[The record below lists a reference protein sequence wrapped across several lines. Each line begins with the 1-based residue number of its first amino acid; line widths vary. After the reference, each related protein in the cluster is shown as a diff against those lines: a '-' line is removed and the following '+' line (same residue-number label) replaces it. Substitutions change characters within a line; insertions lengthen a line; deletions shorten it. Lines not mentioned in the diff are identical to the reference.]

1 MGDNFGLTY
10 SGLPFEYFG
19 VPHLIVIGLVI
30 LICIAILLMRDR
42 FSERQ
47 RVWVRYGLAILIVV
61 SESSWHVWALATRQ
75 WSIDVMLP
83 LWLCSLT
90 AWLSPLMLIWKSK
103 RVYEFIY
110 LMGITGASMA
120 ILTPSLTIYGFPHF
134 RFIEF
139 FVLHGALIVG
149 AVWMTAVEKM
159 RPTRRS
165 ILRVV
170 IAMNLLWAFAALV
183 NELIGSNYLYTHTK
197 LPTLSLL
204 DYLGPH
210 PWYLLSMEAIGLGLM
225 LLFYLPFALRDGK
238 QQGGSSF
245 AIIFPSNR
253 IQEE

>member
-1 MGDNFGLTY
+1 MGDYFGSSFHGPL
-10 SGLPFEYFG
+10 FEYFG
-19 VPHLIVIGLVI
+19 IPHLAVIGLVI
-30 LICIAILLMRDR
+30 LICAAALLMRDR

-47 RVWVRYGLAILIVV
+47 RVWVRYGLAILIVF

-83 LWLCSLT
+83 LWLCSMT
-90 AWLSPLMLIWKSK
+90 AWLSPLMLIWKME

-110 LMGITGASMA
+110 LMGITGAVQA

-170 IAMNLLWAFAALV
+170 IAMNLLWAFSGLV
-183 NELIGSNYLYTHTK
+183 NEWIGSNYLYTHAK
-197 LPTLSLL
+197 LPTPSLL

-210 PWYLLSMEAIGLGLM
+210 PWYLLSMEAIGLAFM
-225 LLFYLPFALRDGK
+225 LLLYLPFE
-238 QQGGSSF
+238 
-245 AIIFPSNR
+245 
-253 IQEE
+253 IQDRR

>member
-1 MGDNFGLTY
+1 MED
-10 SGLPFEYFG
+10 YFG
-19 VPHLIVIGLVI
+19 ATYHGAPFVYFGIQHLIVIALLI
-30 LICIAILLMRDR
+30 LICAAILLMRDR

-47 RVWVRYGLAILIVV
+47 RVWVRYGLAVLIVV

-75 WSIDVMLP
+75 WTIDVMLP

-90 AWLSPLMLIWKSK
+90 AWLSPLMLVWKME

-110 LMGITGASMA
+110 LMGITGALQA

-149 AVWMTAVEKM
+149 AVWMTAVEGM

-183 NELIGSNYLYTHTK
+183 NQLIGSNYLYTHTK
-197 LPTLSLL
+197 LPTPSLL

-210 PWYLLSMEAIGLGLM
+210 PWYLLAMEAIGLAFM
-225 LLFYLPFALRDGK
+225 LLLYLPFEIRDRRERAG
-238 QQGGSSF
+238 
-245 AIIFPSNR
+245 
-253 IQEE
+253 

>member
-1 MGDNFGLTY
+1 MEDYFGKNFHGA
-10 SGLPFEYFG
+10 PFEYFG
-19 VPHLIVIGLVI
+19 VPHLIVIGSVI
-30 LICIAILLMRDR
+30 LICAAILLMRDQ

-47 RVWVRYGLAILIVV
+47 RVWVRYGLAVLIVV
-61 SESSWHVWALATRQ
+61 SESSWHVWALATEQ

-90 AWLSPLMLIWKSK
+90 AWLSPLMLIWKLE

-110 LMGITGASMA
+110 LMGITGASQA

-159 RPTRRS
+159 RPTRSS
-165 ILRVV
+165 ILRVI
-170 IAMNLLWAFAALV
+170 IAINLLWAFAGLV
-183 NELIGSNYLYTHTK
+183 NEIIGSNYLYTHGK
-197 LPTLSLL
+197 LPTPSLL

-210 PWYLLSMEAIGLGLM
+210 PWYLLAMEGIGLALM
-225 LLFYLPFALRDGK
+225 LLLYLPFALRDRKSHGK
-238 QQGGSSF
+238 
-245 AIIFPSNR
+245 I
-253 IQEE
+253 

>member
-1 MGDNFGLTY
+1 MKDYFGRTFH
-10 SGLPFEYFG
+10 GAPFEYFG
-19 VPHLIVIGLVI
+19 VPHLIVIGSVI
-30 LICIAILLMRDR
+30 LICTAILLMRER

-47 RVWVRYGLAILIVV
+47 RVWVRYGLAVLIVV
-61 SESSWHVWALATRQ
+61 SESSWHVWALATGQ
-75 WSIDVMLP
+75 WTIDVMLP

-90 AWLSPLMLIWKSK
+90 AWLSPLMLIWKME

-110 LMGITGASMA
+110 LMGITGAAQA

-149 AVWMTAVEKM
+149 AVWMTAVEGM

-170 IAMNLLWAFAALV
+170 IAINLLWAFAGLV
-183 NELIGSNYLYTHTK
+183 NEIIGSNYLYTHTK
-197 LPTLSLL
+197 LPTPSLL

-210 PWYLLSMEAIGLGLM
+210 PWYLLAMEAIGLAFM
-225 LLFYLPFALRDGK
+225 LLLYLPFALRDRRE
-238 QQGGSSF
+238 Q
-245 AIIFPSNR
+245 AR
-253 IQEE
+253 